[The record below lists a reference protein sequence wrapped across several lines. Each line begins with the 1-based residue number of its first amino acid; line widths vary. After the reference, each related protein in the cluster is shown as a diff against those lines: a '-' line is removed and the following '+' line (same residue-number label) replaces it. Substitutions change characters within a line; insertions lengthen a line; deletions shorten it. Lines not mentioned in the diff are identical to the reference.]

1 MTSSERTRILVA
13 AGGGARWIERA
24 QDHADP
30 ITLGE
35 MKPPSIRHHQGP
47 PGVSFE
53 SDNSMR
59 HGTGQQGLA
68 ERRREAF
75 AKELADLLNRQARDG
90 EFERLVLAAPP
101 RLLRAIR
108 EKLSA
113 ATRGRIQAEI
123 PKDLLKVSNHDIKAW
138 LHAPG
143 LL

>member
-1 MTSSERTRILVA
+1 MTASERTRILVA

-35 MKPPSIRHHQGP
+35 MKPPSVRHHQGP

-75 AKELADLLNRQARDG
+75 AKELAELLNTQAGKG
-90 EFERLVLAAPP
+90 EYDSALDIWLGNEKAAGNEYAADIA
-101 RLLRAIR
+101 RAISLLR
-108 EKLSA
+108 SA
-113 ATRGRIQAEI
+113 SVT
-123 PKDLLKVSNHDIKAW
+123 PVD
-138 LHAPG
+138 APG
-143 LL
+143 TTIPLPSAGL